1 MNFMPG
7 YVQLEAFDNLA
18 LLHVF
23 LYTSLI
29 RSSAQTF
36 PARPERLASLRRE
49 FHQHW
54 ETRVINTATV
64 YINDR
69 LDSLEDTYLPLSQG
83 GAMQRLAS
91 DVLNSVATL
100 RARIP
105 NELHF

>member
-1 MNFMPG
+1 MTFMPG
-7 YVQLEAFDNLA
+7 YVQLEAIDNLA

-29 RSSAQTF
+29 RSAAQTF

-69 LDSLEDTYLPLSQG
+69 LDSQG

>member
-1 MNFMPG
+1 
-7 YVQLEAFDNLA
+7 
-18 LLHVF
+18 
-23 LYTSLI
+23 
-29 RSSAQTF
+29 
-36 PARPERLASLRRE
+36 
-49 FHQHW
+49 
-54 ETRVINTATV
+54 V

-83 GAMQRLAS
+83 GAMQRLAL